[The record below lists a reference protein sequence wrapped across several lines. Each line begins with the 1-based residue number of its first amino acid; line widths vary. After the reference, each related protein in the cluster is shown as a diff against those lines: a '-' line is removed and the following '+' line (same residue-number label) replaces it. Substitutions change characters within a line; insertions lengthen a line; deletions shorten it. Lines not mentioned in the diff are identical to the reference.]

1 MGINWL
7 AQAVGAIG
15 VIAFI
20 VSFQIKSNRALL
32 VIQLFADLMFC
43 IQFVLLGAYSGCLS
57 LAVMLLRNIILMYRE
72 KAPWLRWNG
81 WLWVLVGLTAVF
93 TVITWDGLKSL
104 LPLIA
109 GVGSTIMFW
118 RGNARGY
125 RSANLFCACPCW
137 LTYDAIVGSY
147 AGMLNESITLISILV
162 SIFRFGWKA
171 LGENSFEKET
181 GGSTENR

>member
-1 MGINWL
+1 MQINWL

-32 VIQLFADLMFC
+32 IIQFFADLMFC

-57 LAVMLLRNIILMYRE
+57 LAVMLLRNLILIFR
-72 KAPWLRWNG
+72 KKNTWAQWSG

-93 TVITWDGLKSL
+93 TVITWDGFKSL
-104 LPLIA
+104 LPLTA

-118 RGNARGY
+118 KGNARGY
-125 RSANLFCACPCW
+125 RTANLFCACPCW

-162 SIFRFGWKA
+162 SIFRFGWKS

-181 GGSTENR
+181 EGSADNC